1 MELVIIILQLYM
13 QKQLQLYKKYA
24 NLCLHIPP
32 RSVWQPFLQ
41 KFEMDNKKEKY
52 FLSFSRNKKCLEG
65 KNSLFMVVK
74 GTKMEFN
81 HLNDDNLVFET
92 LNVKGTKKNSQVKK
106 THSKTKKR

>member
-1 MELVIIILQLYM
+1 MCKPLNAEELPKWLKRGRAFRIINMKTGLDEIM
-13 QKQLQLYKKYA
+13 
-24 NLCLHIPP
+24 
-32 RSVWQPFLQ
+32 VLQ

-81 HLNDDNLVFET
+81 HLNDDNMVFET
-92 LNVKGTKKNSQVKK
+92 LNVKGTKKNRHVKK
-106 THSKTKKR
+106 NHSKTKKR